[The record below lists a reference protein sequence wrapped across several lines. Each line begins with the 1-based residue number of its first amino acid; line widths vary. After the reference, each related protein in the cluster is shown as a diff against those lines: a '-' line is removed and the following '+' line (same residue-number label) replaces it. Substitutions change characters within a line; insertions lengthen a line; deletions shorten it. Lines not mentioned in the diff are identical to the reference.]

1 MSKSTVGDLIQKY
14 LDDSI
19 TPDDF
24 SRLYDLIKNE
34 YDPEALESALKRSF
48 SDPSF
53 SDGSRDYDLKAVF
66 VSLQARIKEREAGKP
81 YPLPAPVIPLHRRR
95 WIAVAAT
102 VILLLGAGTYIRMR
116 RESEAGSLW

>member
-24 SRLYDLIKNE
+24 SRLYELINNE
-34 YDPEALESALKRSF
+34 YDPEALESVLKRSF

-53 SDGSRDYDLKAVF
+53 SDGSRDYDLKEVF
-66 VSLQARIKEREAGKP
+66 V
-81 YPLPAPVIPLHRRR
+81 
-95 WIAVAAT
+95 
-102 VILLLGAGTYIRMR
+102 
-116 RESEAGSLW
+116 